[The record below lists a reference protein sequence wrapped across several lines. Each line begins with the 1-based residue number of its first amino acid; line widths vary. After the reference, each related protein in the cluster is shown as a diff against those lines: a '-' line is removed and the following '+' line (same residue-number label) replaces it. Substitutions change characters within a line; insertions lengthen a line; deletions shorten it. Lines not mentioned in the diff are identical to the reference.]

1 MFYLLTYL
9 LQRNVFLVLIVLSL
23 IISVTDVFL
32 MDTSRTYRTLS
43 YKHITLHEYKAA
55 VTVGAVV

>member
-9 LQRNVFLVLIVLSL
+9 LPQNVFLVLTVL

-32 MDTSRTYRTLS
+32 MDTSRTYSTLS
-43 YKHITLHEYKAA
+43 YKRITLHEYKAA
-55 VTVGAVV
+55 VTVCAVV

>member
-9 LQRNVFLVLIVLSL
+9 LPQNVFRVLTVLSL
-23 IISVTDVFL
+23 IISVTGVFL

-43 YKHITLHEYKAA
+43 YKRITLHEYKAA